1 MEEVATFEND
11 CCFEA
16 PVELALPHLKMIV
29 VLRHLLELVLL
40 HLKMLVVLRRL
51 LELILLLLRHLKR
64 RLCDVSR
71 LAEGIYRRTQVPRTI
86 VEGTTARCHGLK
98 HRSQPL
104 HLVGAVTSV
113 LVERG
118 REHGSAEHGD
128 RPVAVTRRGG
138 GCVNSRWQLI
148 VVHL

>member
-1 MEEVATFEND
+1 
-11 CCFEA
+11 
-16 PVELALPHLKMIV
+16 MIV

-86 VEGTTARCHGLK
+86 VEGTTAGGHGLK

-104 HLVGAVTSV
+104 HLVGAVARI
-113 LVERG
+113 L
-118 REHGSAEHGD
+118 D
-128 RPVAVTRRGG
+128 RFIFQVFR
-138 GCVNSRWQLI
+138 
-148 VVHL
+148 